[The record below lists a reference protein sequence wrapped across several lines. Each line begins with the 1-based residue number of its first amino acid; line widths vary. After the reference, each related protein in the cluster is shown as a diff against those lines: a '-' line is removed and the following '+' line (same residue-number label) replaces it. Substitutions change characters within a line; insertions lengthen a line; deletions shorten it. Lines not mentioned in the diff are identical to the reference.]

1 MRTFADRMINVPSLI
16 QLKAFAR
23 IDGLWLALLWT
34 TSFLSMMYVPKSA
47 LGGLLMLATPPFMLW
62 RFIKFRNYALDGVIS
77 FARGLAYG
85 CYCIFYASLL
95 FALVQTAYFQFLDG
109 GHFVQIMHQALQT
122 MEGVYQ
128 QNGVDIKQAME
139 TVDLMSTLKPIEL
152 AFVFMTQNLLLG
164 ALLSV
169 IVAAIG
175 MKRVKNHTRI

>member
-34 TSFLSMMYVPKSA
+34 ASFMSMMYIPKSA

-77 FARGLAYG
+77 FARGLTYG

-95 FALVQTAYFQFLDG
+95 FAFVQTAYFQFLDG

-128 QNGVDIKQAME
+128 QNGVDVKQAME
-139 TVDLMSTLKPIEL
+139 TVDLMGTLKPIEL

>member
-1 MRTFADRMINVPSLI
+1 
-16 QLKAFAR
+16 
-23 IDGLWLALLWT
+23 
-34 TSFLSMMYVPKSA
+34 
-47 LGGLLMLATPPFMLW
+47 MLW

-77 FARGLAYG
+77 FARGLTYG

-122 MEGVYQ
+122 MEDVYQ

-139 TVDLMSTLKPIEL
+139 TVDLMGTLKPIEL

>member
-1 MRTFADRMINVPSLI
+1 
-16 QLKAFAR
+16 
-23 IDGLWLALLWT
+23 
-34 TSFLSMMYVPKSA
+34 
-47 LGGLLMLATPPFMLW
+47 
-62 RFIKFRNYALDGVIS
+62 
-77 FARGLAYG
+77 
-85 CYCIFYASLL
+85 
-95 FALVQTAYFQFLDG
+95 
-109 GHFVQIMHQALQT
+109 

-139 TVDLMSTLKPIEL
+139 TVDLMGTLKPIEL